1 MDHATLAPAL
11 LDWVSALTGVTRLC
25 CQWENEPRVQH
36 TGQLVLLRWVSEV
49 AVGVD
54 APRWDYAAAVDPLA
68 EMTPV
73 VEGNRQLALQVDIE
87 VHDQRPGVNAHAI
100 ASRARTRVYWPSLLA
115 SLRAVG
121 LAVARVEQVL
131 VTDYPVDGRFVSRR
145 TLDVILNAVSAET
158 DAAGATSYIATVTTV
173 GTVTRPDGGAIDPD
187 IAPGGTAP

>member
-1 MDHATLAPAL
+1 M
-11 LDWVSALTGVTRLC
+11 TGVQTC
-25 CQWENEPRVQH
+25 
-36 TGQLVLLRWVSEV
+36 
-49 AVGVD
+49 
-54 APRWDYAAAVDPLA
+54 
-68 EMTPV
+68 
-73 VEGNRQLALQVDIE
+73 ALPIS
-87 VHDQRPGVNAHAI
+87 
-100 ASRARTRVYWPSLLA
+100 SRARTRVYWPSLLA

-121 LAVARVEQVL
+121 LAVARVEQVV

>member
-1 MDHATLAPAL
+1 MDHAVVGPAL
-11 LDWVSALTGVTRLC
+11 VTWAAALTGVPASCVL
-25 CQWENEPRVQH
+25 WENQPRVQH
-36 TGQLVLLRWVSEV
+36 NGQLVLLRWVSEV

-54 APRWDYAAAVDPLA
+54 APRWDYAAAPDPLA
-68 EMTPV
+68 EMTPT

-121 LAVARVEQVL
+121 LAVARVEQVV

-145 TLDVILNAVSAET
+145 TFDVILNAVSAEA